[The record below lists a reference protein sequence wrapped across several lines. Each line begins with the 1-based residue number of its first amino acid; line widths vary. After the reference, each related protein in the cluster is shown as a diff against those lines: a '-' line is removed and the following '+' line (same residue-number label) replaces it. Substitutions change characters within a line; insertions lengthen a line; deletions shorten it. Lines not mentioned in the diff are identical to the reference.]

1 MGAGEGGFGPRPE
14 EKNNTKLRNSRVRQ
28 KARKGR
34 AVVTDLVDGPNSKG
48 QIREQI
54 KAELGSAEREDSD
67 PLTDQ
72 NLPRAQREHAREY
85 FDALRGD

>member
-1 MGAGEGGFGPRPE
+1 M
-14 EKNNTKLRNSRVRQ
+14 
-28 KARKGR
+28 
-34 AVVTDLVDGPNSKG
+34 VTDLVDGPNSKG
-48 QIREQI
+48 NIREQI
-54 KAELGSAEREDSD
+54 KAELGSADREEAD

>member
-1 MGAGEGGFGPRPE
+1 M
-14 EKNNTKLRNSRVRQ
+14 
-28 KARKGR
+28 
-34 AVVTDLVDGPNSKG
+34 VTDLVDGPNSKG
-48 QIREQI
+48 RIREQI
-54 KAELGSAEREDSD
+54 KAELGSAEREESD